1 MGKARKGSGGEP
13 QMIRIENLWKKFG
26 RFEALRGLSFDVPD
40 GSAFAMIGANGAGK
54 TTTIKVLMN
63 ILEPT
68 RGSATLLGVNS
79 REISARELAQIGYV
93 SENQDMPSRLTVEEY
108 TTYLRLFYPT
118 WDRDLE
124 SSISGQLRLPLDRKI
139 GDLSHGM
146 RMKMA
151 LMCALPYRPKL
162 LILDEPFSGLDPLVR
177 DEFMEG
183 LLDQAGEMTILISS
197 HELGEIDGVATHIA
211 FLDEGKLLFQESM
224 SDLTRRFREVHV
236 TLDVEAKR
244 PNQTPK
250 EWIELRTMGNVLT
263 FVDSRFDESGLG
275 ERIRSRINGVREID
289 SQPMALRSI
298 FTTLARA
305 ARDDRA

>member
-1 MGKARKGSGGEP
+1 
-13 QMIRIENLWKKFG
+13 MIRIENLWKKFG
-26 RFEALRGLSFDVPD
+26 RFDALRGLSFDVPD

-79 REISARELAQIGYV
+79 RKLSARELAQIGYV
-93 SENQDMPSRLTVEEY
+93 SENQGMPSRLTVEEY
-108 TTYLRLFYPT
+108 TTYLRVFYPT
-118 WDRDLE
+118 WDRDLQAT
-124 SSISGQLRLPLDRKI
+124 ISRQLRLPLDRKI
-139 GDLSHGM
+139 GELSHGM

-197 HELGEIDGVATHIA
+197 HELGEIDGVATHVA

-224 SDLTRRFREVHV
+224 SDLTRRFREVRL
-236 TLDVEAKR
+236 TLDVEATR
-244 PNQTPK
+244 PSRAPK
-250 EWIELRTMGNVLT
+250 EWMEMQTMGNVLT
-263 FVDSRFDESGLG
+263 FVDTQFDKSGLN
-275 ERIRSRINGVREID
+275 ERIRSQFNGVREID

-305 ARDDRA
+305 ARDGRA

>member
-1 MGKARKGSGGEP
+1 
-13 QMIRIENLWKKFG
+13 MIRVENLWKKFG
-26 RFEALRGLSFDVPD
+26 RFDALRGLSFDVPE
-40 GSAFAMIGANGAGK
+40 GSAFALIGANGAGK

-68 RGSATLLGVNS
+68 HGSATLLGVDS
-79 REISARELAQIGYV
+79 RKISPRELRQIGYV

-108 TTYLRLFYPT
+108 VAYLRPFYAT

-124 SSISGQLRLPLDRKI
+124 ASIGLQLRLPLDRKI

-183 LLDQAGEMTILISS
+183 LLE
-197 HELGEIDGVATHIA
+197 GVATHVA
-211 FLDEGKLLFQESM
+211 FLDDGQLLFQESM
-224 SDLTRRFREVHV
+224 SDLTGRFREVHV
-236 TLDVEAKR
+236 TLEIEAAR
-244 PNQTPK
+244 PAEVPK
-250 EWIELRTMGNVLT
+250 EWLEMRALGNVLT
-263 FVDSRFDESGLG
+263 FVDTRFDENGLG
-275 ERIRSRINGVREID
+275 ERIRTRIEGVRGID
-289 SQPMALRSI
+289 AQPMVLRSI

-305 ARDDRA
+305 ARDGRA

>member
-1 MGKARKGSGGEP
+1 
-13 QMIRIENLWKKFG
+13 MIRIENLWKRFG
-26 RFEALRGLSFDVPD
+26 RFEALRGLTFDVPE

-68 RGSATLLGVNS
+68 RGSATLLGVDS
-79 REISARELAQIGYV
+79 RKISARELAQIGYV

-108 TTYLRLFYPT
+108 TAYLRRFYPT
-118 WDRDLE
+118 WDNDLE
-124 SSISGQLRLPLDRKI
+124 ASISRQLRLPLERKI

-183 LLDQAGEMTILISS
+183 LLGQAGEMTILISS
-197 HELGEIDGVATHIA
+197 HELGEIDGVATHVA
-211 FLDEGKLLFQESM
+211 FVDEGKLLFQESM

-236 TLDVEAKR
+236 TLDVEATR
-244 PNQTPK
+244 PSQAPK
-250 EWIELRTMGNVLT
+250 EWMEMRMTGNVLT
-263 FVDSRFDESGLG
+263 FVDTRFNESDLS
-275 ERIRSRINGVREID
+275 ERIRSRIGDVRVID

-305 ARDDRA
+305 ARDGGV

>member
-1 MGKARKGSGGEP
+1 
-13 QMIRIENLWKKFG
+13 MIRIENLWKKFG

-79 REISARELAQIGYV
+79 RKISAQELAQIGYV
-93 SENQDMPSRLTVEEY
+93 SENQGMPSRLTVEEY

-124 SSISGQLRLPLDRKI
+124 SSISRQLRLPLDRRI

-197 HELGEIDGVATHIA
+197 HELGEIDGVATHVA

-224 SDLTRRFREVHV
+224 SDLTGRFREVHV

-250 EWIELRTMGNVLT
+250 EWIEMRTMGNVLT
-263 FVDSRFDESGLG
+263 FVDSGFDESGLS

-305 ARDDRA
+305 ARDGRA

>member
-1 MGKARKGSGGEP
+1 
-13 QMIRIENLWKKFG
+13 MIRIENLWKKFG

-79 REISARELAQIGYV
+79 RKLSARELAQIGYV
-93 SENQDMPSRLTVEEY
+93 SENQGMPSRLTVEEY
-108 TTYLRLFYPT
+108 TTYLRAFYPS

-124 SSISGQLRLPLDRKI
+124 ATISRQLRLPLDRRI

-197 HELGEIDGVATHIA
+197 HELGEIDGVATHVA

-224 SDLTRRFREVHV
+224 SDLTRRFREVRL
-236 TLDVEAKR
+236 TLDVEATR
-244 PNQTPK
+244 PSRAPK
-250 EWIELRTMGNVLT
+250 EWMEMQTMGNVLT
-263 FVDSRFDESGLG
+263 FVDTQFDKSGLN
-275 ERIRSRINGVREID
+275 ERIRSQFNGVREID

-305 ARDDRA
+305 ARDGRA

>member
-1 MGKARKGSGGEP
+1 
-13 QMIRIENLWKKFG
+13 MIHIENLWKKFG
-26 RFEALRGLSFDVPD
+26 RFEALRGLSFDVPE

-63 ILEPT
+63 ILAPT
-68 RGSATLLGVNS
+68 RGSATLLGVDS
-79 REISARELAQIGYV
+79 RKLSARELAQIGYV

-108 TTYLRLFYPT
+108 TTYLRPFYPT

-124 SSISGQLRLPLDRKI
+124 ASISRQLRLPLDRKI

-146 RMKMA
+146 RIKMA

-197 HELGEIDGVATHIA
+197 HELGEIDGVATHVA
-211 FLDEGKLLFQESM
+211 FLDEGKVLFQESM
-224 SDLTRRFREVHV
+224 SELTRRFREVHV
-236 TLDVEAKR
+236 TLDVEATQ
-244 PNQTPK
+244 PSAIPGD
-250 EWIELRTMGNVLT
+250 WMDMHTMGNVLT
-263 FVDSRFDESGLG
+263 FVDTRFDEIGLS
-275 ERIRSRINGVREID
+275 ERLRSRIEGVREID
-289 SQPMALRSI
+289 SQPMALRAI

-305 ARDDRA
+305 ARDGRA